1 MINRSQI
8 YLLETLFNSNNN
20 TLTRFFLMM
29 MRYFSAEY
37 IIPVSSY
44 PIKNGVIAIDD
55 DGGICGVYDV
65 LSAPKDVEIEVLDG
79 VLIPGFINTHCHL
92 ELSHMQGVIAK
103 ETGLVKFI
111 GQVINNR
118 IPTNADQ
125 VNDAMLLADEMMF
138 RNGIQAV
145 GDHVNSAVSASI
157 KLESKIK
164 YHTFVEII
172 GFKDEEALAKID
184 NAKEIE
190 FYFDSQH
197 SSITPHASYSCSKAI
212 FKYLKKS
219 TTDNNII
226 SIHNQ
231 ESEEE
236 NKFFRYKTG
245 DFIDFYDRMGLN
257 LDFFKAQA
265 RNSIQSYLSYLP
277 LNNKCILVHN
287 TFTSLKDLDFI
298 NRMGRDVVMCLCPKA
313 NLYIEGTLPKI
324 NILSEHLDN
333 IAIGTDS
340 LASNDTLSILDELK
354 VIHAHFKDLDF
365 LTTIKWATLNGAK
378 ALGLDAQLGS
388 LEVGKKPGLVLLKG
402 MTMLKINE
410 NVEVERIV

>member
-1 MINRSQI
+1 
-8 YLLETLFNSNNN
+8 
-20 TLTRFFLMM
+20 MM

-55 DGGICGVYDV
+55 DGSICGVYDV

-92 ELSHMQGVIAK
+92 ELSHMKGLIAK
-103 ETGLVKFI
+103 ETGLVNFI
-111 GQVINNR
+111 GEVLNNR
-118 IPTNADQ
+118 TPTNPDDVNQAMFAADT
-125 VNDAMLLADEMMF
+125 LMF
-138 RNGIQAV
+138 NNGIQAV
-145 GDHVNSAVSASI
+145 GDHVNSAVSATI
-157 KLESKIK
+157 KSESKIK

-172 GFKDEEALAKID
+172 GFKDEDAVAKID

-197 SSITPHASYSCSKAI
+197 SSITPHAPYSCSKAI

-340 LASNDTLSILDELK
+340 FASNDTLSILDELK
-354 VIHAHFKDLDF
+354 VIHAQFKDLDF
-365 LTTIKWATLNGAK
+365 ITTIKWATLNGAK
-378 ALGLDAQLGS
+378 ALGLDAELGS

>member
-1 MINRSQI
+1 
-8 YLLETLFNSNNN
+8 
-20 TLTRFFLMM
+20 

-55 DGGICGVYDV
+55 DGSICGVYDV

-92 ELSHMQGVIAK
+92 ELSHMKGLIAK
-103 ETGLVKFI
+103 ETGLVNFI
-111 GQVINNR
+111 GEVLNNR
-118 IPTNADQ
+118 TPTNPDDVNQAMFAADT
-125 VNDAMLLADEMMF
+125 LMF
-138 RNGIQAV
+138 NNGIQAV
-145 GDHVNSAVSASI
+145 GDHVNSAVSATI
-157 KLESKIK
+157 KSESKIK

-172 GFKDEEALAKID
+172 GFKDEDAVAKID

-197 SSITPHASYSCSKAI
+197 SSITPHAPYSCSKAI

-340 LASNDTLSILDELK
+340 FASNDTLNILDELK
-354 VIHAHFKDLDF
+354 VIHAQFKDLDF
-365 LTTIKWATLNGAK
+365 ITTIKWATLNGAK
-378 ALGLDAQLGS
+378 ALGLDAELGS